1 MIFCAAVRYT
11 DIMGDPR
18 TRPAMANNKNYQL
31 HIHIILLFLAGIAL
45 EVFCVLLAFL
55 PSVAAKEWL
64 KGLILYG
71 GSLIVLVLLLIGI
84 VGALNGK
91 EVLAKTCFLAEI
103 LLLLAAVVFFVIIK
117 TGFIE
122 IVRDEEE
129 FRAFLERAGV
139 WMSIV
144 FIAVQFLQVVILP
157 IPSTV
162 TVVAGSALFGPLL
175 GSVYSLIGILLG
187 SFTAFA
193 VGRFAGYRVVAWLV
207 GKETLDKWLD
217 KIKGKDKIFLS
228 AMFVLPVFPD
238 DVLCFVAGLSSMSF
252 CLFAVVIVLSRILA
266 IFTTSYS
273 VSLIPFDTWWGLLIW
288 GLIAAAVVI
297 VFFLLYKKSDA
308 ILQFIHK
315 LFHREVRVKEKQ
327 KEGELHVEI
336 VSPEGTLVEKGVG
349 ETGDAKS
356 SSEKRTNNKK
366 EKK

>member
-1 MIFCAAVRYT
+1 
-11 DIMGDPR
+11 
-18 TRPAMANNKNYQL
+18 
-31 HIHIILLFLAGIAL
+31 
-45 EVFCVLLAFL
+45 
-55 PSVAAKEWL
+55 
-64 KGLILYG
+64 
-71 GSLIVLVLLLIGI
+71 
-84 VGALNGK
+84 
-91 EVLAKTCFLAEI
+91 
-103 LLLLAAVVFFVIIK
+103 
-117 TGFIE
+117 
-122 IVRDEEE
+122 
-129 FRAFLERAGV
+129 
-139 WMSIV
+139 MSIV

-252 CLFAVVIVLSRILA
+252 GLFAVVIVLSRILA

-308 ILQFIHK
+308 ILEFIHK
-315 LFHREVRVKEKQ
+315 LFHREVRVKEKR

-349 ETGDAKS
+349 ETGEQKKN
-356 SSEKRTNNKK
+356 SEKRTNGKK